1 MNPNYPNQGGYPQP
15 PFGNYPNQTGIGFQ
29 DPMSGA
35 PSYPGYPSNSSQSGF
50 PVFPSSQSGYPGAQ
64 PGYPGAQ
71 PPFSQSGFPQQ
82 SGFPAQQGYPSA
94 QSGYPQQ
101 PGYPGA
107 QPGYPPQSGY
117 PGAQPGYPG
126 AQPGYPGAQPGYPP
140 QQGYPNQQP
149 PPNPGYNLPAHIISN
164 PNFQPNQYYGGQQ
177 QGFGG
182 ASPYQNQPVLLNPTL
197 RPFQP
202 FNPSDDAHKLYKAMK
217 GFGTD
222 ETTLI
227 DILCRRTWQQRQ
239 EIALQYK
246 TGHGKDL
253 LKNIK
258 DETKGNFE
266 LVFKA
271 LLYTP
276 FQLEAHD
283 LKKSIERVG
292 TDEDALIDILCT
304 KNNSEMMQLKTAYQ
318 QLYHG
323 NMEKDVGSDASGYF
337 KRFLVSLMASHRS
350 ENPPDQ
356 QRAAQQARALYEAG
370 EKRVGTNE
378 VEFNRIFASES
389 FPQLKLIFE
398 EYYKL
403 TGHEIDKAIK
413 KEMSGDV
420 ERAFLAIA
428 QIAKNPAMYYAN
440 RLHETMACAG
450 TKDRSLIRLIV
461 LRSEIDM
468 LNIKTEYQRKHGKT
482 LEQTIKS
489 DCSGDYKRALLCLVG
504 DPNWR

>member
-1 MNPNYPNQGGYPQP
+1 MYPNYPNQGGYPTQP
-15 PFGNYPNQTGIGFQ
+15 PFGNFSNQPNPIGFH
-29 DPMSGA
+29 DNNMSGG
-35 PSYPGYPSNSSQSGF
+35 PSYPYPSNSSYPSQPGSGF
-50 PVFPSSQSGYPGAQ
+50 PVFPSGQTGYPGSQPNYPGGQSQYPQQGYPQPSGFPQSHSGYPQQQGFPGSQ
-64 PGYPGAQ
+64 PGYPGSQ
-71 PPFSQSGFPQQ
+71 PGFPTQP
-82 SGFPAQQGYPSA
+82 SFP
-94 QSGYPQQ
+94 
-101 PGYPGA
+101 
-107 QPGYPPQSGY
+107 
-117 PGAQPGYPG
+117 
-126 AQPGYPGAQPGYPP
+126 
-140 QQGYPNQQP
+140 NQP
-149 PPNPGYNLPAHIISN
+149 PPNPGYLPAHIVSN
-164 PNFQPNQYYGGQQ
+164 PNFQPDQFYGGPNPNQNFA
-177 QGFGG
+177 QG
-182 ASPYQNQPVLLNPTL
+182 APYQNQPISQNPSL

-227 DILCRRTWQQRQ
+227 DVLCRRTWQQRQ
-239 EIALQYK
+239 EIAHAFK
-246 TGHGKDL
+246 TGYGKDL

-276 FQLEAHD
+276 SQLEAHD
-283 LKKSIERVG
+283 VKKSIERAG
-292 TDEDALIDILCT
+292 TDEEALVDVICT
-304 KNNSEMMQLKTAYQ
+304 KTNSEMMQLKAAYQ
-318 QLYHG
+318 QMYHG
-323 NMEKDVGSDASGYF
+323 NLEKDVGSDASGYF

-350 ENPPDQ
+350 ENPPDY
-356 QRAAQQARALYEAG
+356 QRAAQQARALYSAG
-370 EKRVGTNE
+370 EKRIGTNE

-389 FPQLKLIFE
+389 FAQLRLIFD

-403 TGHEIDKAIK
+403 TGHDIDKALK
-413 KEMSGDV
+413 TEMSGDV

-428 QIAKNPAMYYAN
+428 QIARNPALYYAK

-468 LNIKTEYQRKHGKT
+468 LNIKSEYQRKYGKT
-482 LEQTIKS
+482 LEQSIKS